1 MRPFAHP
8 KKGIVTIMEL
18 FFTGKTVESATEEAL
33 KNLGIAREDI
43 SVEVVE
49 MPVKRLFRSTPARI
63 RVTLLAEEREA
74 EEKAAKAAEKKP
86 EPAKAENKKPEK
98 KPEQKKPEQ
107 KKPEKKPEPK
117 KPEPVKEEPQKAPA
131 GTEEVKAAV
140 KAEETGDAP
149 AEVRE
154 PKELNPEKIALAKSF
169 LETVAADMGLENFTV
184 TPVQKDETLILKVEG
199 ENLGILIGRRG
210 DTMEALSYLTGLVAN
225 RLGGDYQKVALDV
238 AGYRSKREN
247 DLAAL
252 ARRVGSKVAKTG
264 RPFTM
269 EPMNPYE
276 RRIIH
281 SVIGK
286 MEGVTSESTGEG
298 DDRRVVVSCTDP
310 ELAAKAAASSGSH
323 GGSRG
328 GRGGNRGN
336 RGGYG
341 NSRGGD
347 RGGRGGYGGRGGNRG
362 NRGGYRDGER
372 DGGHTEYKERSREQ
386 TDAPVAGERTE
397 TVNDAPEI
405 SLYGKIEL

>member
-1 MRPFAHP
+1 
-8 KKGIVTIMEL
+8 MEL
-18 FFTGKTVESATEEAL
+18 FFEGKTVESATEEAL
-33 KNLGIAREDI
+33 KKLGIAREDI

-49 MPVKRLFRSTPARI
+49 MPVKRLFRSTPAKI

-74 EEKAAKAAEKKP
+74 EAKAEKAAEKKP
-86 EPAKAENKKPEK
+86 EPKKTEPAKTESKKPEK

-107 KKPEKKPEPK
+107 KKPEQKKPEPK
-117 KPEPVKEEPQKAPA
+117 KAEPVKEEPK
-131 GTEEVKAAV
+131 
-140 KAEETGDAP
+140 KAEPVETAAAAEAAEDAEN
-149 AEVRE
+149 AQ
-154 PKELNPEKIALAKSF
+154 PKELNPEKVALAKSF
-169 LETVAADMGLENFTV
+169 LETVAADMGLEGFTV

-252 ARRVGSKVAKTG
+252 ARRVGNKVAKSG

-310 ELAAKAAASSGSH
+310 ELAAKAAASSGNRSGRGGNRGGNRGGHSNH
-323 GGSRG
+323 GGDSGDRGGHG
-328 GRGGNRGN
+328 GRGGNRG
-336 RGGYG
+336 G
-341 NSRGGD
+341 S
-347 RGGRGGYGGRGGNRG
+347 
-362 NRGGYRDGER
+362 RGGYRDGGRE
-372 DGGHTEYKERSREQ
+372 GGHTEYRERSREQ
-386 TDAPVAGERTE
+386 TGTPVAGERTE
-397 TVNDAPEI
+397 TVNDAPDV

>member
-1 MRPFAHP
+1 
-8 KKGIVTIMEL
+8 MEL
-18 FFTGKTVESATEEAL
+18 FFEGKTVDSATEEAL
-33 KNLGIAREDI
+33 KKLGIAREEI

-49 MPVKRLFRSTPARI
+49 MPVKRLFRSTPAKI

-74 EEKAAKAAEKKP
+74 EAKAEKAAEKKQ
-86 EPAKAENKKPEK
+86 EQKKPASAKEENKKSEK
-98 KPEQKKPEQ
+98 KPEQKKQEQ
-107 KKPEKKPEPK
+107 KKPEPK
-117 KPEPVKEEPQKAPA
+117 KAEPVKEEPK
-131 GTEEVKAAV
+131 KAAPTEAAV
-140 KAEETGDAP
+140 PVEAAAEP
-149 AEVRE
+149 AQ
-154 PKELNPEKIALAKSF
+154 PKELNPEKVALAKSF
-169 LETVAADMGLENFTV
+169 LETVAADMGLEGFTV

-252 ARRVGSKVAKTG
+252 ARRVGNKVAKTG
-264 RPFTM
+264 RSFTM

-286 MEGVTSESTGEG
+286 MDGVTSESTGEG

-310 ELAAKAAASSGSH
+310 ELAAKAAASGNRGGH

-328 GRGGNRGN
+328 GNRGGNRG
-336 RGGYG
+336 G
-341 NSRGGD
+341 RGGD
-347 RGGRGGYGGRGGNRG
+347 RGGYGGNRGGHGGHGGSRGGNRG
-362 NRGGYRDGER
+362 DR